1 MFGNGIISSPLS
13 EARSQAEPVV
23 SLGGTMYSSLL
34 LQDCSDNDMNADIS
48 FFMPETSFLLLF
60 FVQSNYNFLPA
71 LSARKTLV
79 C

>member
-1 MFGNGIISSPLS
+1 MFGNGIISSSLS

-34 LQDCSDNDMNADIS
+34 LQDCSDNDMNADLS
-48 FFMPETSFLLLF
+48 FYASDLFAFAF
-60 FVQSNYNFLPA
+60 FVQSNYTFLPA